1 MIFDL
6 CLYSGAG
13 DNGLVDKESNIDTL
27 RRQLIEF
34 LKGCRAR
41 LTPAEV
47 GLPDTSR
54 RRTPGLRREDVA
66 ALAGV
71 SVTWYTWLEQGRDI
85 QVSADV
91 LERICSTLRMSADE
105 REYLFALVQHR
116 AAPPVLSRQGGVS
129 PTVTRM
135 LNALAVPAIV
145 MTARW
150 DVLAWNEL
158 TTKIFR
164 DYGQRPPERRN
175 LLRILLLEEA
185 AYQNDPVQYE
195 AMARRVLAKFRVDY
209 SQTPDDPAFEELIA
223 ELSERCPIFRR
234 LWASAEVIGR
244 SEGVAFDPRSGDM
257 EFEHSSYV
265 PEGSPTLR
273 VVIFTPYDEQ
283 SAAKLRALAANDN
296 RVSARPSKRTA
307 KPS

>member
-1 MIFDL
+1 MNKV
-6 CLYSGAG
+6 SG
-13 DNGLVDKESNIDTL
+13 VQDTQ
-27 RRQLIEF
+27 RRQLIDF

-41 LTPAEV
+41 LTPMQV

-91 LERICSTLRMSADE
+91 LERICSTLRMSPDE

-116 AAPPVLSRQGGVS
+116 PAPPVATRTESVS
-129 PTVTRM
+129 PTLARM
-135 LNALAVPAIV
+135 LDALAVPAIV

-150 DVLAWNEL
+150 DVIAWNRL
-158 TTKIFR
+158 TLKIFR
-164 DYGQRPPERRN
+164 DYAELPRQRRN
-175 LLRILLLEEA
+175 LLRILLVEDET
-185 AYQNDPVQYE
+185 YQQDSVAYE
-195 AMARRVLAKFRVDY
+195 AMARRILAKFRIDY

-223 ELSERCPIFRR
+223 DLSASCPIFRR
-234 LWASAEVIGR
+234 LWRQPEVVGR
-244 SEGVAFDPRSGDM
+244 SEAIAYHPRFGGM
-257 EFEHSSYV
+257 TFEHSSYV

-273 VVIFTPYDEQ
+273 LVVFVPYDEPAIHMVRDLVAQDQ
-283 SAAKLRALAANDN
+283 SSHRRNKVN
-296 RVSARPSKRTA
+296 
-307 KPS
+307 